1 MKYLLCLNIR
11 RFEGSYQHNILLME
25 ICFDSFAFIL
35 EIRIFLANVNSVCK
49 HFKIRKS
56 VRDFLSVLK
65 WV

>member
-1 MKYLLCLNIR
+1 MKYLLYLNMR

-25 ICFDSFAFIL
+25 LCFDSFAFIL
-35 EIRIFLANVNSVCK
+35 EIHIFLANVNSVCK
-49 HFKIRKS
+49 HFKIPKR